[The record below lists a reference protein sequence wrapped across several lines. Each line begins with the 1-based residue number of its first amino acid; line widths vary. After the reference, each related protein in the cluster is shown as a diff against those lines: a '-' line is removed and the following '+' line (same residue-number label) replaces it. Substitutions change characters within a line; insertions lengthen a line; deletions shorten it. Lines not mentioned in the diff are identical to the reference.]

1 MDDEKWVIV
10 VDDDISNLKIAGTIL
25 SEADMRVTA
34 LNSGTALLDYI
45 REGNSPDLV
54 LLDVLMPVLDGFG
67 TMKRLREELHSD
79 IPVIFLTAD
88 ENSETAERGK
98 NIGAADFIR
107 KPFEAEM
114 LVSRVQRVLNGQSKP
129 IDFEQL
135 IEPSDETSAAI
146 AESAKKSASDI
157 TTDTDDDMVKV
168 SMLFDEGDA
177 SRGALLLGQDTFGT
191 IYRYLVR
198 HMQRYNGS
206 AYKVL
211 FTVEPIED
219 DMTDTELF
227 TIAERFGERVRG
239 MLRNSDIMLRYS
251 PAQYFLM
258 LPMVSVEDI
267 PKVTE
272 RIAKQWSSDV
282 AAHRVR
288 LHCTIEP
295 MGCVRKEMPEV
306 NGLDWRYA
314 RVNLPTD
321 KLLED
326 TVTDFF
332 NSMQGRLERLNGSY
346 DCIDND
352 VGALDSYRIE
362 VHAMKSSS
370 AMVGMIMVSG
380 LARLLENYAKES
392 RTDKIHALHPIFA
405 EQWETARQDLGKAL
419 GLLNEDEIQPDGRE
433 VLPSLLGVLRSG
445 IEEMDIDA
453 IDRTL
458 TKISSYSY
466 DEETTALIRKLREA
480 AMELDDSA
488 EEIIKELLQ

>member
-1 MDDEKWVIV
+1 MTDMDDEKWVIV

-25 SEADMRVTA
+25 SENDMRVTA
-34 LNSGTALLDYI
+34 LNSGTALIDYI
-45 REGNSPDLV
+45 GDGNTPDLV

-67 TMKRLREELHSD
+67 TMKKLREELHSD

-98 NIGAADFIR
+98 AMGAADFIR

-114 LVSRVQRVLNGQSKP
+114 LVSRVQRVLNGHAKP
-129 IDFEQL
+129 GG
-135 IEPSDETSAAI
+135 PSDETAAVIAANASLSAPDAPAGDNDI
-146 AESAKKSASDI
+146 AKI
-157 TTDTDDDMVKV
+157 

-191 IYRYLVR
+191 IYRYFVR
-198 HMQRYNGS
+198 HMQRYYGS

-211 FTVEPIED
+211 FTVQPID
-219 DMTDTELF
+219 NDMTDTELF
-227 TIAERFGERVRG
+227 TVAERFGERIRG
-239 MLRNSDIMLRYS
+239 TLRNSDIMLRYS

-258 LPMVSVEDI
+258 LPMVVVEDI
-267 PKVTE
+267 EKIKD
-272 RIAKQWSSDV
+272 RIVKTWSLDEASSRV
-282 AAHRVR
+282 QLLCAA
-288 LHCTIEP
+288 EP
-295 MGCVRKEMPEV
+295 MGCVRREMPEV

-332 NSMQGRLERLNGSY
+332 NSMQGRLDRLNGSFEK
-346 DCIDND
+346 IDD
-352 VGALDSYRIE
+352 PIALDSYRIE

-370 AMVGMIMVSG
+370 AMVGLISLSG
-380 LARLLENYAKES
+380 VAQLLENFAKS
-392 RTDKIHALHPIFA
+392 GDTAGIRSLHPIFA
-405 EQWETARQDLGKAL
+405 EQWLTVRKDLGTAF
-419 GLLNEDEIQPDGRE
+419 GLLKDDAMQADGKA
-433 VLPSLLGVLRSG
+433 VLPSLLSVLRSG
-445 IEEMDIDA
+445 IEDMDIDA

-458 TKISSYSY
+458 TKIGSYSY
-466 DEETTALIRKLREA
+466 DERTTALIGKLRTA